1 MCFRHSAQVAC
12 NKVIKIDKMA
22 ENRIFLLFLHSQIVS
37 VKAFE
42 TWHMRSIL
50 HFYHKVQI
58 FSHISKYVSNEKVK
72 NYMLSQCHKYR
83 DFWGLSVLVY
93 FMIMMMWK

>member
-1 MCFRHSAQVAC
+1 M
-12 NKVIKIDKMA
+12 
-22 ENRIFLLFLHSQIVS
+22 S

-58 FSHISKYVSNEKVK
+58 FSHISKYVSNEKVE

-83 DFWGLSVLVY
+83 DFFGIFSTCILHDVEMIRDTVL
-93 FMIMMMWK
+93 FNFHTFSD